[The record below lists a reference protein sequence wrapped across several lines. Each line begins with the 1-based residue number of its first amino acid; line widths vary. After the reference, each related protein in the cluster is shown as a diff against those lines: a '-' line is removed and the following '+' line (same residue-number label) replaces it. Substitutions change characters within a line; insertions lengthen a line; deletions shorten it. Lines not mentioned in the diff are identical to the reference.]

1 MHMSETGG
9 QQRFVLLGESYLNWI
24 HGLPQSVTQWVPLTR
39 MMSVWFVKI
48 PIVTILLEFTF
59 MRCRSP
65 VELDQAVK
73 SVRYILHYALFSD
86 LYTKI
91 WYVMHTMY
99 IIHNIY
105 YILLLTYVSD
115 RGALAGV
122 CAGGGRLS
130 GVDQRRAEGGGAI
143 PPLPSVGC

>member
-1 MHMSETGG
+1 MTKLSK
-9 QQRFVLLGESYLNWI
+9 VLDAFCIKHCSMI
-24 HGLPQSVTQWVPLTR
+24 
-39 MMSVWFVKI
+39 
-48 PIVTILLEFTF
+48 
-59 MRCRSP
+59 
-65 VELDQAVK
+65 
-73 SVRYILHYALFSD
+73 YILKY
-86 LYTKI
+86 
-91 WYVMHTMY
+91 
-99 IIHNIY
+99 NIY